1 LLLNAGE
8 KTTDFCPKEIFECL
22 PVEYKIGLPDRRIL
36 LKIGIIGAGYVGL
49 VTGACLADS
58 GNYVVC
64 VDVDREKINSLEKGI
79 VPFYEPNL
87 DEIVAKNIR
96 DGRLVFSKSP
106 DKTISGSEIFFIA
119 VGTPQAENGS
129 PDLGGVFEVA
139 KQLGGLCGDS
149 YKLIVTKST
158 VPPGTTEKVREVV
171 LQNGGRNFDVASNPE
186 FLKEGSAVKDFLSP
200 DRIVIGTDSKKA
212 ENILRSL
219 YSPYMRRGER
229 LISISIRSSE
239 IAKYAS
245 NAMLATRISFMNEM
259 AVFCEKMGA
268 SVSEVRSVMAADER
282 IGDKFLYPGVGY
294 GGSCLPKDV
303 RAVMKTAVEH
313 GFDMKICSS
322 VDRVNILQREIFLKK
337 IRSLF
342 SGGLEGAKIAFW
354 GVSFKPNTDDIR
366 ESPAIHIMRE
376 LMREGANVCAHDPV
390 AFDGAA
396 KESIPPNVKRALT
409 PYEACEGADALFVVT
424 EWNEYRQPDF
434 KRLMSVMKTPFIV
447 DGRNIYSPEKM
458 SEMGF
463 RYFCVGEPGGS
474 GGRS

>member
-1 LLLNAGE
+1 M
-8 KTTDFCPKEIFECL
+8 
-22 PVEYKIGLPDRRIL
+22 KIGV
-36 LKIGIIGAGYVGL
+36 IGTGYVGL

-64 VDVDREKINSLEKGI
+64 ADVDRRKIESLEKG
-79 VPFYEPNL
+79 VTPFYEPNL

-96 DGRLVFSKSP
+96 DGRLAFTDNS
-106 DKTISGSEIFFIA
+106 DEAIAGSQIVFIA
-119 VGTPQAENGS
+119 VGTPQTENGS
-129 PDLGGVFEVA
+129 PDLSFVFDVA
-139 KQLGGLCGDS
+139 KQFGGLCGDS

-158 VPPGTTEKVREVV
+158 VPPGTTEKVGDIV
-171 LQNGGRNFDVASNPE
+171 LENGGSNFDVASNPE

-200 DRIVIGTDSKKA
+200 DRIVIGTDSEKA
-212 ENILRSL
+212 ESLLRSL

-259 AVFCEKMGA
+259 AGFCEKMGA
-268 SVSEVRSVMAADER
+268 SVSQVRSVMAADER

-303 RAVMKTAVEH
+303 RAVMGTAAEN
-313 GFDMKICSS
+313 GFGMKICSA
-322 VDRVNILQREIFLKK
+322 VDEVNTLQREVFLGK

-342 SGGLEGAKIAFW
+342 PEGLKGVRIAFW

-376 LMREGANVCAHDPV
+376 LIGEGADVKAHDPV
-390 AFDGAA
+390 AFAGAA
-396 KESIPPNVKRALT
+396 KESIPPDVKRALT
-409 PYEACEGADALFVVT
+409 PYDACEGADALFIAT

-434 KRLMSVMKTPFIV
+434 GRLLSFMKSPVVV

-458 SEMGF
+458 RQMGF
-463 RYFCVGEPGGS
+463 RYFCIGEPDGS
-474 GGRS
+474 GGPG